1 MVPHAKCVCNQRP
14 WMRIPVLIT
23 AVLPRQP
30 TLGLPVLCLCTQAGL
45 VWLQDMI
52 INQRSRTAGSGAFK
66 DVFDQPEAE
75 PDCLFVNPF
84 ACSIDPMQWQELQVS
99 LLHLSPSL
107 CTGRLMAIHEP
118 QGLDLTN
125 AEHSDCFAVSTVDLR
140 LQEYAREGLARNMLL
155 EDHLL
160 AAGLAAPAS
169 AVNWLSPA
177 QLAAVQQVL
186 TFMEE
191 RFDFEAAAWSLD
203 DMLRRARRAN
213 ERLDIPLRRPASSW

>member
-1 MVPHAKCVCNQRP
+1 
-14 WMRIPVLIT
+14 
-23 AVLPRQP
+23 
-30 TLGLPVLCLCTQAGL
+30 
-45 VWLQDMI
+45 MI
-52 INQRSRTAGSGAFK
+52 INKRSRTAGSGAFK

-99 LLHLSPSL
+99 LLRLSPSL
-107 CTGRLMAIHEP
+107 CTGRLMAIYGP

-125 AEHSDCFAVSTVDLR
+125 AEHSGCFAVSTFDLR
-140 LQEYAREGLARNMLL
+140 LQEYAREGLARNVLL

-186 TFMEE
+186 TSMEE
-191 RFDFEAAAWSLD
+191 RFDSEAAAWSLD
-203 DMLRRARRAN
+203 DMLRRAQRAN
-213 ERLDIPLRRPASSW
+213 ERLDIPLRRPASPW